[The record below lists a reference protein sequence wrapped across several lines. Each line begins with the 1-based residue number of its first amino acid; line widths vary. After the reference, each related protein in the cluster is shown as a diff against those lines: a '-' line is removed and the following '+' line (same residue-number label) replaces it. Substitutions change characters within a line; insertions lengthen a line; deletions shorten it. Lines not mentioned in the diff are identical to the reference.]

1 MEDIRGQGEPM
12 YSRTGRKGGPHPGE
26 KEAGRR
32 GGGASEGRE
41 GCGCNEKRKRESVY
55 DEVSREGSLSS
66 SELRGEKG
74 GEEGGAGEA
83 LVAGEEVMV
92 HILLR
97 GTRRGVGRAMKLPG
111 KEMGP
116 SLLS

>member
-1 MEDIRGQGEPM
+1 MEDIRGQEEPM
-12 YSRTGRKGGPHPGE
+12 YSRTGRKGGPHPGA
-26 KEAGRR
+26 KEGGRR
-32 GGGASEGRE
+32 GGGASE
-41 GCGCNEKRKRESVY
+41 GCGCNEKRKRESLY

-92 HILLR
+92 HILL
-97 GTRRGVGRAMKLPG
+97 
-111 KEMGP
+111 
-116 SLLS
+116 